1 MVLKEALN
9 IGATDELCLVVPHME
24 RKMSRIA
31 SALLG
36 GVALVAVGAAPSLA
50 QSPFDGAYVG
60 AFTGYTDNNA
70 SAASGAVRADIDSD
84 GWLYGA
90 YAGYGKTFDQFYFG
104 AEAEIGSASLSGNA
118 GTVAGLPTKL
128 DANESWGLSARA
140 GYLLND
146 STLLYARAGW
156 QRTNYDVTVGTG
168 ATQVKASDNLDGYR
182 LGGGL
187 EYAVTDNVLVR
198 TEYNYVNYD
207 NTNFRENQVRVGV
220 AYRF

>member
-1 MVLKEALN
+1 
-9 IGATDELCLVVPHME
+9 
-24 RKMSRIA
+24 MSRIA

-70 SAASGAVRADIDSD
+70 SATSGAARADIDRD

-90 YAGYGKTFDQFYFG
+90 YAGYGQTFDKFYFG
-104 AEAEIGSASLSGNA
+104 GEAEIGTASLSGNS

-128 DANESWGLSARA
+128 NTNESWGLSARA
-140 GYLLND
+140 GYLLTD
-146 STLLYARAGW
+146 TTLLYARAGW

-168 ATQVKASDNLDGYR
+168 ANRIKVSDNLDGYR

>member
-1 MVLKEALN
+1 
-9 IGATDELCLVVPHME
+9 
-24 RKMSRIA
+24 MSRIA

-70 SAASGAVRADIDSD
+70 SAASGTASANIDSD

-90 YAGYGKTFDQFYFG
+90 YVGYGKTFDQFYFG
-104 AEAEIGSASLSGNA
+104 AEAELGSASLSDKA
-118 GTVAGLPTKL
+118 GTVANLPAKL

-140 GYLLND
+140 GYLVSDNA
-146 STLLYARAGW
+146 LLYARAGW

-207 NTNFRENQVRVGV
+207 DTNFRENQVRVGV

>member
-1 MVLKEALN
+1 
-9 IGATDELCLVVPHME
+9 
-24 RKMSRIA
+24 MSRIA

-60 AFTGYTDNNA
+60 VFTGYSDTNA
-70 SAASGAVRADIDSD
+70 SATSGTANANIDADA
-84 GWLYGA
+84 WLYGA
-90 YAGYGKTFDQFYFG
+90 YAGYGKTFDKLYLG
-104 AEAEIGSASLSGNA
+104 AEAELGSASLSSNS
-118 GTVAGLPTKL
+118 GTVAGFATKL

-140 GYLLND
+140 GYLVAD
-146 STLLYARAGW
+146 DVLLYGRAGW

-168 ATQVKASDNLDGYR
+168 ANRIKVGDNLDGYR

-187 EYAVTDNVLVR
+187 EYALTDNVLVR

-207 NTNFRENQVRVGV
+207 DTNFRENQVRVGV

>member
-1 MVLKEALN
+1 
-9 IGATDELCLVVPHME
+9 
-24 RKMSRIA
+24 MSRIA

-36 GVALVAVGAAPSLA
+36 GVTLVAVGAAPSLA

-60 AFTGYTDNNA
+60 VFTGYSDTNA
-70 SAASGAVRADIDSD
+70 SAASGTTNAKIDADA
-84 GWLYGA
+84 WLYGA
-90 YAGYGKTFDQFYFG
+90 YAGYGKTFDKLYLG
-104 AEAEIGSASLSGNA
+104 AEAELGSASLSNNS
-118 GTVAGLPTKL
+118 GTVAGLATKL

-140 GYLLND
+140 GYLATND
-146 STLLYARAGW
+146 LLVYGRAGW

-168 ATQVKASDNLDGYR
+168 ANRIKVGDNLDGYR

-207 NTNFRENQVRVGV
+207 DTNFRENQVRVGV

>member
-1 MVLKEALN
+1 
-9 IGATDELCLVVPHME
+9 
-24 RKMSRIA
+24 MSRIA

-60 AFTGYTDNNA
+60 VFTGYSDTNA
-70 SAASGAVRADIDSD
+70 SAASGAATADIDAD
-84 GWLYGA
+84 AWLYGA
-90 YAGYGKTFDQFYFG
+90 YAGYGKTFDKLYLG
-104 AEAEIGSASLSGNA
+104 AEAEVGSASLSGNS
-118 GTVAGLPTKL
+118 GTVAGFATKL
-128 DANESWGLSARA
+128 NANESWGLSVRA
-140 GYLLND
+140 GYLATND
-146 STLLYARAGW
+146 LLVYGRAGW

-168 ATQVKASDNLDGYR
+168 ATRFKASDDLDGYR

-207 NTNFRENQVRVGV
+207 NTNFRENQLRVGV